1 MSLETLQNVP
11 RGQLYCCLSF
21 LSNKENDTITTSGV
35 RVGGVFETYDGA
47 CAHAKLIQQEDDR
60 HHVFVG
66 EVGKWL
72 PYDPDP
78 SSQQVEDSEYA
89 NEQLNTLMKGHKEN
103 MERAR
108 VFHEL
113 RKNESMI
120 DNLNENVNAKNKLRE
135 EVTAKLSKAKNMDEA
150 KTLTTSLEN
159 LEEQIRNMESKLESC
174 KTNEQSLQEEL
185 GSLSSNQPPGQQPS
199 GDNLDV

>member
-21 LSNKENDTITTSGV
+21 LTNKENEAITTSGV

-89 NEQLNTLMKGHKEN
+89 NDQLNTLMKGHKEN

-113 RKNESMI
+113 RKNESMM
-120 DNLNENVNAKNKLRE
+120 DNINENVEAKNKLRD
-135 EVTAKLSKAKNMDEA
+135 EVTEKLSKVKDMDEA

-159 LEEQIRNMESKLESC
+159 LDDQIKNMQSKLTSC
-174 KTNEQSLQEEL
+174 KTNEQSLQTEL
-185 GSLSSNQPPGQQPS
+185 GTLSSDNQPVEQPS

>member
-1 MSLETLQNVP
+1 MALETLQNVP

-21 LSNKENDTITTSGV
+21 LSNKDDNTVTTSGV

-78 SSQQVEDSEYA
+78 SSNHVEDSEYA

-108 VFHEL
+108 VFHEM

-120 DNLNENVNAKNKLRE
+120 DNLNENMENKNKLRDE
-135 EVTAKLSKAKNMDEA
+135 ITAKLSKVKNMDEA

-159 LEEQIRNMESKLESC
+159 LEEQIKSMESKLESC
-174 KTNEQSLQEEL
+174 KSNENALQEEL
-185 GSLSSNQPPGQQPS
+185 GTLGPGTKNSEQNE
-199 GDNLDV
+199 NLDV

>member
-21 LSNKENDTITTSGV
+21 LSNKENEAITTSGV

-72 PYDPDP
+72 PFDPDP
-78 SSQQVEDSEYA
+78 SSQQVEESEYA
-89 NEQLNTLMKGHKEN
+89 NDQLNTLMKGHKEN
-103 MERAR
+103 MERSR

-113 RKNESMI
+113 RKNESMM
-120 DNLNENVNAKNKLRE
+120 DNINENVEAKTKLRD
-135 EVTAKLSKAKNMDEA
+135 EVTEKLSKAENMDEA

-159 LEEQIRNMESKLESC
+159 LDNQIKNMQSKLTSC
-174 KTNEQSLQEEL
+174 KTNEESLQTEL